1 MATPTPSE
9 KLWKVAPTRCLPNQ
23 SILTCFATK
32 STAGWQAPRDR
43 QLPCDVRSGSIAS
56 VWRCPSHFRFA
67 NRRVEVKHFQA
78 IHGCSVDVSH
88 GLALLFGI
96 GTKALP
102 LWDSRT
108 RRNNLYRGLAVSV
121 TAGSSGST
129 NSPHPSSREGHLS
142 TARWISGFLLSDLIF
157 HDVML
162 LPQLVPWSS
171 GTQCHRSTYG
181 ALSRPTGAPRP
192 RSPFSSRGACRSAW
206 PKP

>member
-1 MATPTPSE
+1 MEPVRHRQTKEAATDMFYLTPPRHIS
-9 KLWKVAPTRCLPNQ
+9 TLPK
-23 SILTCFATK
+23 AT
-32 STAGWQAPRDR
+32 
-43 QLPCDVRSGSIAS
+43 VR
-56 VWRCPSHFRFA
+56 RCPRYFRFS
-67 NRRVEVKHFQA
+67 NRPVEVKHFQA

-192 RSPFSSRGACRSAW
+192 RSPFSSRGAWRSAW